1 MFSKS
6 VEVKQINDIVVTSNK
21 LVNRFAGAV
30 TSGLVPD
37 VAHRPP
43 VGLAL
48 T

>member
-6 VEVKQINDIVVTSNK
+6 LEVTKINEIVVTSKK

-30 TSGLVPD
+30 ASGLVPD
-37 VAHRPP
+37 VARRPP